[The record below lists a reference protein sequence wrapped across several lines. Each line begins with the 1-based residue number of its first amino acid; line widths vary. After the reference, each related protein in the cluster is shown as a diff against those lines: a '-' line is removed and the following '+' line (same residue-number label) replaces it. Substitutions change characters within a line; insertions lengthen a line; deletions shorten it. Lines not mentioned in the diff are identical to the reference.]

1 MPCRMKR
8 PKNIFVLLDYPVFWL
23 NKNYV
28 WIPAFAGMTGG
39 SFNGQQIFH
48 QVVIPA
54 KAGIQYYKF
63 QLYYINIF

>member
-23 NKNYV
+23 KKKLRMDSCFRRNDGWV
-28 WIPAFAGMTGG
+28 IQ
-39 SFNGQQIFH
+39 QQIFH